1 MKPIL
6 MPIAVIF
13 LIVSFLYLLMW
24 IPVVD
29 RVVNYC
35 KHYPKLLLDCKE

>member
-6 MPIAVIF
+6 IVIAVVLF
-13 LIVSFLYLLMW
+13 IVSFLYLLMW

-29 RVVNYC
+29 RVVNPC